1 MRVRFWM
8 KGFVIVPALCLVGLS
23 AAAQQTGDPV
33 ADAAR
38 KAREA
43 KKDTTKPKK
52 VYTDDD
58 VKRSAP
64 EPVPAPAAAPVDA
77 SGTAAATAVQAAGG
91 AAKTGDGA
99 KTGDRAKTGDG
110 AKSGDGAKPGDAAK
124 TGEPTKTEDPN
135 GQAAWRRRFQVQRDK
150 ITKAEKELEILGRE
164 LEKAQ
169 MEYYPDP
176 QKAMKQQNSRA
187 DINAINAKIDAKK
200 KEVAQLQQGLDDME
214 EQLRKS
220 GGDPG
225 WAR

>member
-8 KGFVIVPALCLVGLS
+8 KGCVIVPALCLVGLS
-23 AAAQQTGDPV
+23 ATAQQTGNPV

-58 VKRSAP
+58 VKRSTP
-64 EPVPAPAAAPVDA
+64 EPVPAPAAAPGDA
-77 SGTAAATAVQAAGG
+77 SGTSASTAVQAAGG
-91 AAKTGDGA
+91 AAKTGDAAKAVEAA
-99 KTGDRAKTGDG
+99 KTGDA
-110 AKSGDGAKPGDAAK
+110 
-124 TGEPTKTEDPN
+124 TKTEDPN
-135 GQAAWRRRFQVQRDK
+135 GQAAWRRRFQAQRDK

>member
-58 VKRSAP
+58 VKKSAP
-64 EPVPAPAAAPVDA
+64 EPVPAPAAAPGDA

-99 KTGDRAKTGDG
+99 KTGDRAK
-110 AKSGDGAKPGDAAK
+110 PGDAAK
-124 TGEPTKTEDPN
+124 TGETTKTEDPN